1 MLCYEFGVD
10 VRPSVKPLLGELV
23 FVGGSTTALL
33 ITDKAAVK
41 IDIQAVRILAPIWNQ
56 VHDLGRN
63 VRISIWF

>member
-1 MLCYEFGVD
+1 MN
-10 VRPSVKPLLGELV
+10 LGWICAVQSSHSWANWFLSEEARLR
-23 FVGGSTTALL
+23 FSSP
-33 ITDKAAVK
+33 DKAAVK